1 MECCFCKEHSTTPT
15 TRVCMQKVALSPSQI
30 TDKTEYIHQKGQLV
44 RLTVYEKALA
54 KAKAK
59 EKYKREVR
67 RRKAQKRAA
76 RRDEEK
82 AAAFARALSDNY
94 SPPSSQHSSLS
105 YTSE

>member
-15 TRVCMQKVALSPSQI
+15 TRLCMQKVALSPSLI
-30 TDKTEYIHQKGQLV
+30 TEKTEYIHQKGQLV

-67 RRKAQKRAA
+67 RRKEQKRSAK
-76 RRDEEK
+76 RDQEK
-82 AAAFARALSDNY
+82 AAAFARALADTY
-94 SPPSSQHSSLS
+94 SPSSSQHSSLS
-105 YTSE
+105 YASE